1 MNINYIDKGGL
12 LYFFTKIK
20 TFLSNTYVEKESGKG
35 LSSNDYTSAEKTK
48 LAGISAGAQV
58 NVIESLSVNGID
70 ATIKS
75 KKATVTIPSGSIDS
89 ISVNGT
95 AQTIDSNKNVDIAVP
110 TDNSQLTNGAGF
122 QTASE
127 VNAIVDNKLSSVY
140 IAKGS
145 VAFANLPS
153 LEKAHL
159 GWTYNVTNEFTTTA
173 NFVEGEG
180 KKYPAGTNVTIV
192 QSATNTYKYDVLAG
206 FVDTSGLLAESDLVA
221 VTNTEIDAMFS

>member
-1 MNINYIDKGGL
+1 MSINYIDKGGL

-48 LAGISAGAQV
+48 LAGISTGAQV

-75 KKATVTIPSGSIDS
+75 KKATVTIPSGSIDTIS
-89 ISVNGT
+89 INGT

-122 QTASE
+122 QTASD

-159 GWTYNVTNEFTTTA
+159 GWTYNVTDAFTTTA

-180 KKYPAGTNVTIV
+180 KSYPAGTNVTIV

>member
-1 MNINYIDKGGL
+1 MSINYIDKGGL

-122 QTASE
+122 QTASD

-159 GWTYNVTNEFTTTA
+159 GWTYNVTDAFTTTA

-180 KKYPAGTNVTIV
+180 KSYPAGTNVTIV

>member
-1 MNINYIDKGGL
+1 MSINYIDKGGL

-58 NVIESLSVNGID
+58 NVIESLSVNGIN

-122 QTASE
+122 QTASD

-159 GWTYNVTNEFTTTA
+159 GWTYNVTDAFTTTA

-180 KKYPAGTNVTIV
+180 KSYPAGTNVTIV